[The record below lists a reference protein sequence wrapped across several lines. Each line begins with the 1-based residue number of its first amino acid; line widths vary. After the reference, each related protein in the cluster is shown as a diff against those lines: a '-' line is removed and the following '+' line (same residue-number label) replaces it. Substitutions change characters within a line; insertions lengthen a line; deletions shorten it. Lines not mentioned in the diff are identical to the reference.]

1 MSLYLCVFAGDR
13 EVAGLEVGSYADFN
27 AVRQAIAEELEGGS
41 AGARFPTLMLHSDCE
56 GEWAVGACAQLR
68 EELAT
73 IAAEMAALPPR
84 PFPGNWQNSVAEAR
98 ALKPGNA
105 SESFIDVD
113 GEFLL
118 RRLQGLVETALAQ
131 GQPILFQ

>member
-27 AVRQAIAEELEGGS
+27 ALRQTIAGVLEGGS
-41 AGARFPTLMLHSDCE
+41 AGTRFPHLMLHSDCE
-56 GEWAVGACAQLR
+56 GEWAVDACAQLR

-73 IAAEMAALPPR
+73 IAAELAVLPPL
-84 PFPGNWQNSVAEAR
+84 PFPGDWQKSVADAR

-113 GEFLL
+113 GEGVL
-118 RRLQGLVETALAQ
+118 RRLHGLAEAALAH

>member
-1 MSLYLCVFAGDR
+1 MSLYLGVFAG
-13 EVAGLEVGSYADFN
+13 EHELAGLEVGSYADFN
-27 AVRQAIAEELEGGS
+27 ALRQTIARVLEGGS
-41 AGARFPTLMLHSDCE
+41 ADTRFPSLMLHSDCE
-56 GEWAVGACAQLR
+56 GEWAVSACAQLR

-73 IAAEMAALPPR
+73 IVAELAALPPL
-84 PFPGNWQNSVAEAR
+84 PFPGNWQESVAR
-98 ALKPGNA
+98 ACGRKPGNA

-118 RRLQGLVETALAQ
+118 PRLQGLVEAALTQ